1 MAYMKVPSVIVD
13 VCRFGPGSG
22 TAQTAQTDYRQV
34 TKGGG
39 HGGYRCIVLAPSS
52 SQECCDMVQKA
63 LWLADKYMM
72 TVYVLTDATIGQ
84 SSEIVDL
91 ETKDY
96 GPLPEKDYVVRG
108 QDERGGVAKGIHNHM
123 WDYVGYHQDMNEKY
137 GEITENEIQYETYHA
152 DDADFLLVA
161 YGYVSRMAKGA
172 VDLARKE
179 GIKLGLL
186 RPITLWP
193 FPLEKLRELAAQAA
207 SVLVVEH
214 SSGLLV
220 EDVES
225 ALQGKVPLHLLGI
238 WGTHRPD
245 GSGIIYPERI
255 VEEVKALGGAN
266 NGR

>member
-1 MAYMKVPSVIVD
+1 
-13 VCRFGPGSG
+13 
-22 TAQTAQTDYRQV
+22 
-34 TKGGG
+34 
-39 HGGYRCIVLAPSS
+39 
-52 SQECCDMVQKA
+52 MVQKA
-63 LWLADKYMM
+63 LWLADKYRM
-72 TVYVLTDATIGQ
+72 TVYVLSDATIGQ

-91 ETKDY
+91 ETRDF
-96 GPLPEKDYVVRG
+96 GPLPEKDWLVRG
-108 QDERGGVAKGIHNHM
+108 QDERGGVPQGIHNHM
-123 WDYVGYHQDMNEKY
+123 WDYVGYHEDMNEKY
-137 GEITENEIQYETYHA
+137 GEITENQIQYETYRA
-152 DDADFLLVA
+152 DDAEFLLVA

-193 FPLEKLRELAAQAA
+193 FPTETLRKLASQVA

-214 SSGLLV
+214 SRGLLI

-238 WGTHRPD
+238 WGTHRRD

-255 VEEVKALGGAN
+255 VEEIKALGGIH